1 MIAGMGIDVHVR
13 YFAAAAD
20 AAGCDEETIT
30 AKPGATIAEI
40 RAELGQR
47 HGEKLTEVL
56 QLCSFLLDGQA
67 AEPHDQLPDKT
78 AAGIDV
84 LPPFAGG

>member
-1 MIAGMGIDVHVR
+1 MNVR

-20 AAGCDEETIT
+20 AAGRDEETIT
-30 AKPGATIAEI
+30 VQPGTTIDQV
-40 RAELGQR
+40 RTDLGQR
-47 HGEKLTEVL
+47 HGEQLAQVL

-67 AEPHDQLPDKT
+67 AEAQESLPESQR
-78 AAGIDV
+78 AQIDV